1 MESTRS
7 PDVKRR
13 PMPGKGTR
21 TIVVPSI
28 VLTSLVVISVAA
40 VPMARPQPEAR
51 TQGQFERS
59 VLDGVYTEDQ
69 AFRGEDAFVAN
80 CEGCHIYGEPDDAA
94 PPLLDNS
101 FLDNWRE
108 DTLGPLFEH
117 MRTRMPSQA
126 PGSLTDLTYL
136 DILSYILW
144 EHGMPFGEQELTE
157 DAARSTQLVGLDGP
171 QPFPNLA
178 LLGVVGCLGRSD
190 DRWILARA
198 SAVRIRSAAA
208 PFNDE
213 ELATARATPSG
224 PGTYFL
230 QNSNELAT
238 ANGQMVQ
245 VRGVLVRQFDGEY
258 LSVIMM
264 NSVAPACEPD

>member
-190 DRWILARA
+190 GPVDSGARQ
-198 SAVRIRSAAA
+198 RSPDQKRGRPIQRRRTGHCPGDTFRPGHLLFAEFQRTGQR
-208 PFNDE
+208 P
-213 ELATARATPSG
+213 TARWS
-224 PGTYFL
+224 
-230 QNSNELAT
+230 
-238 ANGQMVQ
+238 
-245 VRGVLVRQFDGEY
+245 R
-258 LSVIMM
+258 
-264 NSVAPACEPD
+264 